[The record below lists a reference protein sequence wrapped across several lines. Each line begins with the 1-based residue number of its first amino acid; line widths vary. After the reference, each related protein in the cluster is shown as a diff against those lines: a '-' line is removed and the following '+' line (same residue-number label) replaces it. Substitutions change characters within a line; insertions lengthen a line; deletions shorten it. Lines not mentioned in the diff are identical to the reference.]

1 MQIVPLLLHAAVLKC
16 KKWHLIN
23 DKSLTL
29 LPSIIWNLER
39 GEWLELLKLSNLQ
52 VFGSRIGKF
61 IVNLQTLT
69 KCNEFMAHEN
79 NLSIGV
85 FIDGGYYAKINEG
98 FAEKR
103 EVNLRGLLEYICQRI
118 SKEGEIERKYLYVTE
133 CHYYR
138 GRYRANEAKSKN
150 LLYDERKFEDMLIEN
165 DVIFHYK
172 HLRTDPR
179 GGVIEKGVDTWFA
192 LDTYE
197 LTLFRQFD
205 YVVLIS
211 GDADHEMLARK
222 LKALKTHV
230 ILLTWDPANT
240 ASTSRFLK
248 EEVCSHFDMN
258 RAVSEDNNLLKYL
271 TI

>member
-1 MQIVPLLLHAAVLKC
+1 VVTGKTENLYIFVETSVIV
-16 KKWHLIN
+16 
-23 DKSLTL
+23 
-29 LPSIIWNLER
+29 
-39 GEWLELLKLSNLQ
+39 
-52 VFGSRIGKF
+52 
-61 IVNLQTLT
+61 
-69 KCNEFMAHEN
+69 MAHEEN
-79 NLSIGV
+79 ISIVV

-98 FAEKR
+98 FADKR
-103 EVNLRGLLEYICQRI
+103 EVNLKNLLSYICQKI
-118 SKEGEIERKYLYVTE
+118 SQDNKIDRRYLYITE

-138 GRYRANEAKSKN
+138 GRYRAAEAKSRN
-150 LLYDERKFEDMLIEN
+150 LLYDERKFEDTLIEN

-197 LTLFRQFD
+197 LTLYRQFD
-205 YVVLIS
+205 FVVLIS

-230 ILLTWDPANT
+230 VLLTWDPANT

-248 EEVCSHFDMN
+248 EEVCTHIDMN
-258 RAVSEDNNLLKYL
+258 SLVKADASLLQSL
-271 TI
+271 TLLAKS

>member
-1 MQIVPLLLHAAVLKC
+1 M
-16 KKWHLIN
+16 
-23 DKSLTL
+23 T
-29 LPSIIWNLER
+29 
-39 GEWLELLKLSNLQ
+39 
-52 VFGSRIGKF
+52 
-61 IVNLQTLT
+61 
-69 KCNEFMAHEN
+69 HEE

-98 FAEKR
+98 FKGTR
-103 EVNLRGLLEYICQRI
+103 EVNLKALLDFICRKI
-118 SKEGEIERKYLYVTE
+118 SQDSDIEKKRLYVTE

-138 GRYRANEAKSKN
+138 GRYRAEDAKTRD

-172 HLRTDPR
+172 HLRTNPK
-179 GGVIEKGVDTWFA
+179 GGVIEKGIDTWFA

-197 LTLFRQFD
+197 LTLFRDFD
-205 YVVLIS
+205 FVVLIS

-248 EEVCSHFDMN
+248 EEVCSHIDMN
-258 RAVSEDNNLLKYL
+258 RLIAADNSLLQTL

>member
-1 MQIVPLLLHAAVLKC
+1 
-16 KKWHLIN
+16 
-23 DKSLTL
+23 
-29 LPSIIWNLER
+29 
-39 GEWLELLKLSNLQ
+39 
-52 VFGSRIGKF
+52 
-61 IVNLQTLT
+61 
-69 KCNEFMAHEN
+69 MAHETN
-79 NLSIGV
+79 YSVGV

-98 FAEKR
+98 LTGR
-103 EVNLRGLLEYICQRI
+103 NEVNLKGLLDYICNRI
-118 SKEGEIERKYLYVTE
+118 SAEHDIERERLYITE
-133 CHYYR
+133 SHYYR
-138 GRYRANEAKSKN
+138 GRYRANEAKNKN
-150 LLYDERKFEDMLIEN
+150 LLYCERKFEDMLIEN

-197 LTLFRQFD
+197 LTLYRQFD

-240 ASTSRFLK
+240 ASTSRFLR

-258 RAVSEDNNLLKYL
+258 KAVAEDENLLKNL
-271 TI
+271 VINNIH

>member
-1 MQIVPLLLHAAVLKC
+1 M
-16 KKWHLIN
+16 
-23 DKSLTL
+23 S
-29 LPSIIWNLER
+29 
-39 GEWLELLKLSNLQ
+39 
-52 VFGSRIGKF
+52 
-61 IVNLQTLT
+61 
-69 KCNEFMAHEN
+69 HET

-98 FAEKR
+98 FSGYK
-103 EVNLRGLLEYICQRI
+103 EVNLKALLDYICKRI
-118 SKEGEIERKYLYVTE
+118 SKEENIERNRLYITE
-133 CHYYR
+133 SHYYR
-138 GRYRANEAKSKN
+138 GRYRAAEAKTKN
-150 LLYDERKFEDMLIEN
+150 LLFDERKFEDTLIEN

-172 HLRTDPR
+172 HLRTDPK

-197 LTLFRQFD
+197 MTLFRQFA

-258 RAVSEDNNLLKYL
+258 KAVAEDATLLKAL
-271 TI
+271 TV

>member
-1 MQIVPLLLHAAVLKC
+1 
-16 KKWHLIN
+16 
-23 DKSLTL
+23 
-29 LPSIIWNLER
+29 
-39 GEWLELLKLSNLQ
+39 
-52 VFGSRIGKF
+52 
-61 IVNLQTLT
+61 
-69 KCNEFMAHEN
+69 MAHEN

-98 FAEKR
+98 FAGKR
-103 EVNLRGLLEYICQRI
+103 EVNLNALLDYICQRI
-118 SKEGEIERKYLYVTE
+118 SSEQEIERNRLYVTE

-138 GRYRANEAKSKN
+138 GRYRAKEAKSKN

-165 DVIFHYK
+165 DVILHYK
-172 HLRTDPR
+172 HLRVNPQ
-179 GGVIEKGVDTWFA
+179 GGVIEKGIDTWFA

-205 YVVLIS
+205 FVVLIS

-258 RAVSEDNNLLKYL
+258 RAVAENDSLLKVL
-271 TI
+271 TM

>member
-1 MQIVPLLLHAAVLKC
+1 MIA
-16 KKWHLIN
+16 
-23 DKSLTL
+23 
-29 LPSIIWNLER
+29 
-39 GEWLELLKLSNLQ
+39 SN
-52 VFGSRIGKF
+52 K
-61 IVNLQTLT
+61 
-69 KCNEFMAHEN
+69 
-79 NLSIGV
+79 SIGV

-98 FAEKR
+98 FKGIA
-103 EVNLRGLLEYICQRI
+103 EVNLKALLNFIPKKISEVDNVDRKELYI
-118 SKEGEIERKYLYVTE
+118 TE

-138 GRYRANEAKSKN
+138 GRYRVNEASDKN
-150 LLYDERKFEDMLIEN
+150 LLYSERKFEDSLIEN

-172 HLRTDPR
+172 HLREKPQ

-197 LTLFRQFD
+197 MTLFREFD

-240 ASTSRFLK
+240 GSTSRFLK
-248 EEVCSHFDMN
+248 EEVCTHIDMN
-258 RAVSEDNNLLKYL
+258 KLISEDNTLLQTL
-271 TI
+271 TLRH

>member
-1 MQIVPLLLHAAVLKC
+1 M
-16 KKWHLIN
+16 
-23 DKSLTL
+23 
-29 LPSIIWNLER
+29 
-39 GEWLELLKLSNLQ
+39 
-52 VFGSRIGKF
+52 
-61 IVNLQTLT
+61 
-69 KCNEFMAHEN
+69 EN
-79 NLSIGV
+79 KSIGV

-98 FAEKR
+98 YDNARK
-103 EVNLRGLLEYICQRI
+103 VNLKGLLSFITGRI
-118 SKEGEIERKYLYVTE
+118 AKEDNLDRKHLFITE

-138 GRYRANEAKSKN
+138 GRYRADEARQRN
-150 LLYDERKFEDMLIEN
+150 LLLEERKFEDMLIEN

-172 HLRTDPR
+172 HLRTNPQ

-197 LTLFRQFD
+197 LTLFREFD

-248 EEVCSHFDMN
+248 EEVCTHFDMN
-258 RAVSEDNNLLKYL
+258 TILAEDSSLLKTL
-271 TI
+271 TL

>member
-1 MQIVPLLLHAAVLKC
+1 
-16 KKWHLIN
+16 
-23 DKSLTL
+23 
-29 LPSIIWNLER
+29 
-39 GEWLELLKLSNLQ
+39 
-52 VFGSRIGKF
+52 
-61 IVNLQTLT
+61 
-69 KCNEFMAHEN
+69 MAHET

-98 FAEKR
+98 FSGLR
-103 EVNLRGLLEYICQRI
+103 QVNLKALLDYICKRI
-118 SKEGEIERKYLYVTE
+118 SKEENIERKRLYITE
-133 CHYYR
+133 SHYYR
-138 GRYRANEAKSKN
+138 GRYSANEAKSRN
-150 LLYDERKFEDMLIEN
+150 LLFDERKFEDMLIEN

-172 HLRTDPR
+172 HLRTDPK

-197 LTLFRQFD
+197 LTLFREFD

-222 LKALKTHV
+222 LKSLKTHV

-258 RAVSEDNNLLKYL
+258 SAIAEDSNLLKTL
-271 TI
+271 TL

>member
-1 MQIVPLLLHAAVLKC
+1 
-16 KKWHLIN
+16 
-23 DKSLTL
+23 
-29 LPSIIWNLER
+29 
-39 GEWLELLKLSNLQ
+39 
-52 VFGSRIGKF
+52 
-61 IVNLQTLT
+61 
-69 KCNEFMAHEN
+69 MAYEE

-85 FIDGGYYAKINEG
+85 FIDGGYFAKINEG
-98 FAEKR
+98 FGGTRK
-103 EVNLRGLLEYICQRI
+103 VQLKGLLDYICKMI
-118 SKEGEIERKYLYVTE
+118 SVNHDIDRERLYITE

-138 GRYRANEAKSKN
+138 GRYRANDAKARN
-150 LLYDERKFEDMLIEN
+150 LLFEERRFEDMLIEN

-172 HLRTDPR
+172 HLRTNPE

-197 LTLFRQFD
+197 MTLFREFD
-205 YVVLIS
+205 FVVLIS

-248 EEVCSHFDMN
+248 EEVCTHLDMN
-258 RAVSEDNNLLKYL
+258 SLIAEDNTLLQRL
-271 TI
+271 TY

>member
-1 MQIVPLLLHAAVLKC
+1 MNAD
-16 KKWHLIN
+16 N
-23 DKSLTL
+23 
-29 LPSIIWNLER
+29 R
-39 GEWLELLKLSNLQ
+39 
-52 VFGSRIGKF
+52 
-61 IVNLQTLT
+61 
-69 KCNEFMAHEN
+69 
-79 NLSIGV
+79 SIGV

-98 FAEKR
+98 FAGTR
-103 EVNLRGLLEYICQRI
+103 SVNLKGLLSFICKRI
-118 SKEGEIERKYLYVTE
+118 SQEENIDRERLYITE

-138 GRYRANEAKSKN
+138 GRYRAEDARTRN
-150 LLYDERKFEDMLIEN
+150 LLLDERKFEDMLIEN

-172 HLRTDPR
+172 HLRTAPG
-179 GGVIEKGVDTWFA
+179 GGVIEKGIDTWFA

-197 LTLFRQFD
+197 MTLFREFD

-248 EEVCSHFDMN
+248 EEVCTHIDMN
-258 RAVSEDNNLLKYL
+258 RLVEADKELLKTL

>member
-1 MQIVPLLLHAAVLKC
+1 
-16 KKWHLIN
+16 
-23 DKSLTL
+23 
-29 LPSIIWNLER
+29 
-39 GEWLELLKLSNLQ
+39 
-52 VFGSRIGKF
+52 
-61 IVNLQTLT
+61 
-69 KCNEFMAHEN
+69 MAHEEI
-79 NLSIGV
+79 LSIGV

-98 FAEKR
+98 FGGTK
-103 EVNLRGLLEYICQRI
+103 EVNLKGLLSFICRRI
-118 SKEGEIERKYLYVTE
+118 AQENGIDRKRLYVTE

-138 GRYRANEAKSKN
+138 GRYRASDAKSKN

-172 HLRTDPR
+172 HLRTNPN

-197 LTLFRQFD
+197 MTLFRQFD
-205 YVVLIS
+205 FVVLIS

-240 ASTSRFLK
+240 ASTSKFLK
-248 EEVCSHFDMN
+248 EEVCTHFDMN
-258 RAVSEDNNLLKYL
+258 SIISEDKTLLQTL
-271 TI
+271 TL